1 MRFTNN
7 TFYVL
12 SSETH
17 KTRKL
22 ENKDRKSKK
31 FKYILFT
38 KNMVEAKLVKGTM
51 TRKILHDI
59 LDKELDKYLELLLKA
74 SPYEVTRTA
83 SEQSAIANFFL
94 VGKVSDDVD

>member
-1 MRFTNN
+1 
-7 TFYVL
+7 
-12 SSETH
+12 
-17 KTRKL
+17 
-22 ENKDRKSKK
+22 
-31 FKYILFT
+31 
-38 KNMVEAKLVKGTM
+38 MVEAKLVKGTM

-94 VGKVSDDVD
+94 VGKVSDDVDWRRRFNYMRRNGSSAAQ